1 MKQKVTLMLLAT
13 FLCCV
18 LGVQAQTGSQVT
30 GKVVD
35 AMGELPGVSVVV
47 KGTTNGTVTGLD
59 GSFKL
64 DNVKP
69 ADIVQF
75 SFIGYKTQEI
85 KVGSQKIFNITL
97 QEDAQALGEVVITA
111 GYGDIKRKDFTGSAG
126 KANMVDMMK
135 APIASFDQAL
145 AGRIA
150 GVQVSS
156 NEGMPGSTF
165 NIVVRG
171 NNSLTQ
177 SNSPLYVIDGFPVE
191 DANAAS
197 INPADIESLDI
208 LKDASATAIYG
219 ARGANGV
226 VIITTKKGTAGKATV
241 TYNGSFSVQKII
253 NTIDMMDA
261 YEFVKLQGEVR
272 SKAEMEST
280 WFSNY
285 PWKDDNGVKRDLEFY
300 RNLPTDV
307 KQYDWQD
314 KIFRSALTHNHYAS
328 LNGGKEGTRYSAS
341 LSYMNQEG
349 IITNSDFER
358 YQGRVSLD
366 QRISDKFKVN
376 LNANYTRAITN
387 GTSPS
392 STVSSATSSLMY
404 SVWGYRPVTYD
415 NADLENSLFDPAVD
429 SSNDYRFNPILN
441 QREEYRKRIEDNLVA
456 NTFVEYTIL
465 PGFKAK
471 VSAGYRLKNV
481 TNEQF
486 NNSKTRYGNPTRS
499 EGVNASMG
507 TTENRSWLNEN
518 TLTYVKTFNK
528 KHNLNALAGITFQG
542 DYYKYYYMKVQQITN
557 EALGMSGMDEGTPSK
572 VESSLSES
580 KLMSYLARVNYNYDS
595 KYYLTAS
602 FRADGSSK
610 FVGNN
615 RWGYF
620 PSASVAWNFNREA
633 FLEKASSWLS
643 NGKLRL
649 SWGMTGNNRV
659 GDFAALAKLY
669 SNITTEYVF
678 NNSYYPGYALSA
690 LANKDL
696 KWETTDQVNLG
707 FDLGFFDDRINLTV
721 DVYHK
726 LTRDLLLNADL
737 PYSTGFSSAYKNIGK
752 MQNRGLEITL
762 ETQNI
767 KTKDFTWSTNFNI
780 SFNRGKI
787 KELNAG
793 QETLLSTVSF
803 DNGYQTPSYI
813 AQVGQPVGL
822 MYGFVYDGTYKYE
835 DFDKTASGDYILKA
849 NIPNN
854 GGDRTAIKPG
864 TAKYKDINGDGV
876 VNDNDRTIIGRGHPI
891 HTGGFTNNFTYKDF
905 DLSIFFQWSYGN
917 NIINANRLIFENGE
931 PRKETNMF
939 ASYINRWT
947 PENPNSDIP
956 AVRGQGPKVFSSRVI
971 EDGSYLRL
979 KTISLGYNVP
989 AKALKKCSLSSAR
1002 IFISG
1007 ENLLTFTSYSG
1018 YDPEVSVRNSALT
1031 PGFDYSAYPRAY
1043 NFSVGLNIGF

>member
-669 SNITTEYVF
+669 SSITTEYVF

-956 AVRGQGPKVFSSRVI
+956 AVCGQGPKVFSSRVI

>member
-404 SVWGYRPVTYD
+404 SVWGSRPVTYD

-669 SNITTEYVF
+669 SSITTEYVF

-707 FDLGFFDDRINLTV
+707 FDLGFFNDRINLTV

>member
-85 KVGSQKIFNITL
+85 KVSSQKIFNITL

-669 SNITTEYVF
+669 SSITTEYVF

>member
-1 MKQKVTLMLLAT
+1 MRQKAILMLLAT
-13 FLCCV
+13 FLFCA
-18 LGVQAQTGSQVT
+18 LNAQSQNSKQVT
-30 GKVVD
+30 GKVAD
-35 AMGELPGVSVVV
+35 NMGELPGVSVVV
-47 KGTTNGTVTGLD
+47 KGTTNGAITDMNGT
-59 GSFKL
+59 FKL

-69 ADIVQF
+69 SDVLQF
-75 SFIGYKTQEI
+75 SFIGYKTQEV
-85 KVGSQKIFNITL
+85 KVGNQQIINIKLDEDSQML
-97 QEDAQALGEVVITA
+97 QEVVINA
-111 GYGDIKRKDFTGSAG
+111 GYTEVKRRDFTGAAG

-177 SNSPLYVIDGFPVE
+177 SNSPLYVIDGFPIE
-191 DANAAS
+191 DTNAAA

-226 VIITTKKGTAGKATV
+226 VIITTKKGVAGKPTV
-241 TYNGSFSVQKII
+241 TYNGSFSVQKIT
-253 NTIDMMDA
+253 NTIDLMDP
-261 YEFVKLQGEVR
+261 YEFVKLQSEIR
-272 SKAEMEST
+272 TKADMEST
-280 WFSNY
+280 WFSKY
-285 PWKDDNGVKRDLEFY
+285 PWKDENGIPRDLEFY
-300 RNLPTDV
+300 RNLPEGV
-307 KQYDWQD
+307 KSYDWQD
-314 KIFRSALTHNHYAS
+314 KIFRTAFTHNHYAS
-328 LNGGKEGTRYSAS
+328 LAGGKEGTRYSAS
-341 LSYMNQEG
+341 ISYLNQEG

-366 QRISDKFKVN
+366 QKLSDKFKVN

-392 STVSSATSSLMY
+392 STVSSATSNLMY

-415 NADLENSLFDPAVD
+415 NTDLENSLYDPAVD

-456 NTFVEYTIL
+456 NAFIEYTIL
-465 PGFKAK
+465 SGLKAK
-471 VSAGYRLKNV
+471 ISAGYRLKNV

-499 EGVNASMG
+499 EGVNASLG
-507 TTENRSWLNEN
+507 TQEDRSWLNEN
-518 TLTYVKTFNK
+518 TISYVKTFAK
-528 KHNLNALAGITFQG
+528 KHNFNALAGITFQG

-557 EALGMSGMDEGTPSK
+557 EALGMSGMDEGTPTRI
-572 VESSLSES
+572 ESSLSES
-580 KLMSYLARVNYNYDS
+580 KLMSYLARINYNYDG
-595 KYYLTAS
+595 KYYLNAT

-610 FVGNN
+610 FIDKN

-620 PSASVAWNFNREA
+620 PSASIAWNFNREA
-633 FLEKASSWLS
+633 FLANASSWLS
-643 NGKLRL
+643 NGKVRL

-659 GDFAALAKLY
+659 SDFAALAKLY
-669 SNITTEYVF
+669 SSVETEYIF
-678 NNSYYPGYALSA
+678 DNSYYPGYALSA
-690 LANKDL
+690 LPNKDL
-696 KWETTDQVNLG
+696 KWETTDQINLG
-707 FDLGFFDDRINLTV
+707 FDLGFFNDRVNLTI
-721 DVYHK
+721 DLYHK

-737 PYSTGFSSAYKNIGK
+737 PYTTGFTNAYKNIGK
-752 MQNRGLEITL
+752 MQNRGLEFTIDTK
-762 ETQNI
+762 NI
-767 KTKDFTWSTNFNI
+767 KTKNFSWDTNFNI

-793 QETLLSTVSF
+793 QETLLSQVSF

-813 AQVGQPVGL
+813 AQVGQAVGL

-835 DFDKTASGDYILKA
+835 DFDKTASGDYILKP
-849 NIPNN
+849 NVPNN
-854 GGDRTAIKPG
+854 GGDRSAIKPG
-864 TAKYKDINGDGV
+864 TAKYVDINEDGV
-876 VNDNDRTIIGRGHPI
+876 VNDNDRTVIGRGQPL

-917 NIINANRLIFENGE
+917 DIINANRLIFENGE
-931 PRKETNMF
+931 PRRDTNMF
-939 ASYINRWT
+939 ASYIDRWT
-947 PENPNSDIP
+947 PENPNSNIP
-956 AVRGQGPKVFSSRVI
+956 AVRGQGPKVFSSRVV

-979 KTISLGYNVP
+979 KTISFGYNVP
-989 AKALKKCSLSSAR
+989 TKVLKKWSLSSAR
-1002 IFISG
+1002 VFVSG

-1043 NFSVGLNIGF
+1043 NFSLGLNIGF